1 MGTKRLQ
8 QREHAQDLE
17 RIDAAT
23 SASSWEARLSA
34 TEMVRALLRDL
45 PTEETVEHLV
55 GVLDRLA
62 SDQKWEVRKAVIA
75 ALVET
80 DHPAARQVV
89 ERLTADGNQW
99 VRQAAERAKRK
110 LARVTTPAEK
120 RDKRAQYAFDLIK
133 DLDLRGESPERI
145 YDVAQRIA
153 ERYYEELA
161 GDTAHELNTYRAAM
175 EGLLEELE
183 RAVLAGK
190 ADEPATAGI
199 IGKIKERFHYLKIL
213 VTGLLE
219 YTKETELEFLIHPV
233 KPMVAEALG
242 MAKDSARDRVGAL
255 AASEV
260 LDIPDGLELEVCRP
274 RIVQALTNVLSNGL
288 EALEDKGAAAVLEV
302 TVTTNGAD
310 QMILKVRDNGCG
322 MDPTQVDSAK
332 KRFRSLKKDRG
343 GVGLG
348 LPLALKI
355 IEREHGGRLEIE
367 SELGIGTTV
376 TIELPIKR
384 EPRE

>member
-1 MGTKRLQ
+1 MDTKRLQ
-8 QREHAQDLE
+8 QHEHAQDLE

-23 SASSWEARLSA
+23 SASSWESRLSA

-80 DHPAARQVV
+80 DHPAARQVI

-153 ERYYEELA
+153 EQYYEELA

-190 ADEPATAGI
+190 ADEPGTAEI
-199 IGKIKERFHYLKIL
+199 IEKIKERFHYLKIL
-213 VTGLLE
+213 VTGLLA
-219 YTKETELEFLIHPV
+219 YAKETDLEFLIHPV

-242 MAKDSARDRVGAL
+242 MAKASARDRIGAL

-302 TVTTNGAD
+302 AATTSGAD
-310 QMILKVRDNGCG
+310 QLILKVRDNGCG
-322 MDPTQVDSAK
+322 MEPTQVESAK

-376 TIELPIKR
+376 TIELPLRR

>member
-8 QREHAQDLE
+8 QHEHAQDLE
-17 RIDAAT
+17 RIDAAS
-23 SASSWEARLSA
+23 SASSWEERLSS

-80 DHPAARQVV
+80 DHPAARQVI

-153 ERYYEELA
+153 EQYYEELA

-190 ADEPATAGI
+190 ADEPGTAEI
-199 IGKIKERFHYLKIL
+199 IEKIKERFRYLKIL
-213 VTGLLE
+213 VTGLLA
-219 YTKETELEFLIHPV
+219 YAKETDLEFLIHPV

-242 MAKDSARDRVGAL
+242 MAKASARDRIGAL

-288 EALEDKGAAAVLEV
+288 EAVEDKGAAAVLEV
-302 TVTTNGAD
+302 AATTSGAD
-310 QMILKVRDNGCG
+310 QLILKVRDNGCG
-322 MDPTQVDSAK
+322 MEPTQVDSAK

-367 SELGIGTTV
+367 SDLGIGTTV
-376 TIELPIKR
+376 TIELPLRR

>member
-1 MGTKRLQ
+1 MDTKRLQ
-8 QREHAQDLE
+8 QHEHAQDLE

-23 SASSWEARLSA
+23 SASSWESRLSA

-80 DHPAARQVV
+80 DHPAARQVI

-153 ERYYEELA
+153 EQYYEELA

-190 ADEPATAGI
+190 ADEPGTAEI
-199 IGKIKERFHYLKIL
+199 IEKIKERFRYLKIL
-213 VTGLLE
+213 VTGLLA
-219 YTKETELEFLIHPV
+219 YAKETDLEFLIHPV

-242 MAKDSARDRVGAL
+242 MAKASARDRIGAL

-288 EALEDKGAAAVLEV
+288 EAVEDKGAAAVLEV
-302 TVTTNGAD
+302 AATTSGAD
-310 QMILKVRDNGCG
+310 QLILKVRDNGCG
-322 MDPTQVDSAK
+322 MEPTQVDSAK

-367 SELGIGTTV
+367 SDLGIGTTV
-376 TIELPIKR
+376 TIELPLRR